1 MTELTFAILKYGF
14 LILLWVFVWLAVRS
28 LHKDIEAFS
37 PQPSRLT
44 PPRQAR
50 DEIL

>member
-28 LHKDIEAFS
+28 LHKDIERSAR
-37 PQPSRLT
+37 SRRGPDAAET
-44 PPRQAR
+44 SAR
-50 DEIL
+50 